1 VRKTELAFHGFKEIK
16 IEQSHQRQIE
26 EIMSGMKCSK
36 EFICY
41 KSGLKQLCNTKDI
54 GIEAYVECLEKTPP
68 YCSFA
73 FPFASV
79 HLCKCPMRVF
89 IAKEFNK

>member
-1 VRKTELAFHGFKEIK
+1 MKIDCPFSDDAKEMN

-41 KSGLKQLCNTKDI
+41 KSGFKQLCNARDI
-54 GIEAYVECLEKTPP
+54 GIAAYVECLAKRPP
-68 YCSFA
+68 DCSFT